1 MRKKSFYTVFF
12 VCFLLMTSC
21 VSKKEI
27 RSTPE
32 LEQVFTKEELKDIN
46 TIVDFYEERLKKQA
60 KTNQLDSAF
69 YKFGKHT
76 IYEEFFDFSGFDHK
90 SLRKLY
96 KDIDQK
102 TYLEIWEENPGY
114 NFAVKDSIKMFNA
127 AYDQKFMRFL
137 KVIGNKNP
145 KIKSIQEGFEATG
158 SIQYLVLQTLH
169 LDFDDDGYNPR
180 LSKNIGDFN
189 NRFICSVFTIIV
201 IENYYRDKVIDERR
215 TKMKTTE

>member
-1 MRKKSFYTVFF
+1 MA
-12 VCFLLMTSC
+12 SC

-76 IYEEFFDFSGFDHK
+76 IYEDFFDFSGFDHK
-90 SLRKLY
+90 SLRQLY
-96 KDIDQK
+96 KDIDKK
-102 TYLEIWEENPGY
+102 TYKEIWEENPGY
-114 NFAVKDSIKMFNA
+114 NFAIKDSIKMFNA
-127 AYDQKFMRFL
+127 TYDQKFMRFL
-137 KVIGNKNP
+137 KVIGSKNP

-189 NRFICSVFTIIV
+189 NRFICAVFTIIV

-215 TKMKTTE
+215 AKMKATE